1 MANSKKPNKQQVNK
15 VRRKADEQ
23 DITLGSRSSLPEDEV
38 KSLRKAGSQLDIH
51 HTRKPSQGERQ
62 TLSKGR
68 PPKKEKTKTPVD
80 RHRPRKTEVEKEFTH
95 ELQKIRNRLRYR
107 EKQGFW
113 VKWETLPTRPSR
125 ITARDVERLKQY
137 QVQLNDLGEIE
148 VNRVSRDKQARQLRI
163 RKQDLPNYDIRN
175 DPNFVPPMETVQN
188 FDVFDRI
195 EQALLMVISMISVE
209 GINVGHPLNEDRW
222 VAISFGI
229 VKAYEDA
236 LETFRQLRDSNLR
249 QQYADYLVAHEP
261 EVMAIININIYPSD
275 EQGVAEFRDELL
287 GYINIH

>member
-38 KSLRKAGSQLDIH
+38 KSLRKIGSQLDIH

-68 PPKKEKTKTPVD
+68 PPKQEKTKTAVD

-107 EKQGFW
+107 QKQGFW

-175 DPNFVPPMETVQN
+175 DPNFVPPKETVQN

-249 QQYADYLVAHEP
+249 QQYADYLVAHEL

>member
-1 MANSKKPNKQQVNK
+1 MGNSKKPNKQQVNK

-51 HTRKPSQGERQ
+51 HARKPSQGERQ

-113 VKWETLPTRPSR
+113 VKWETLPSRPSR

-222 VAISFGI
+222 VAISFGV

-261 EVMAIININIYPSD
+261 EVMAIININIIFKEKCIKIERCPYL
-275 EQGVAEFRDELL
+275 E
-287 GYINIH
+287 

>member
-38 KSLRKAGSQLDIH
+38 KSLRKTGSQLDIH
-51 HTRKPSQGERQ
+51 HTRKPSQDERQ

-125 ITARDVERLKQY
+125 ITARDIERLKQY

-261 EVMAIININIYPSD
+261 EVMSIININIYPSD